1 MNVILS
7 DYLSGILGTF
17 RDCSTWCLTPLE
29 EIREAGKTKV
39 KRAEGNA
46 ISVEFNLLYRV
57 GNSDGRFSPSLSL
70 FFFVRLT
77 SNNPLCF
84 LLLQWHATLST
95 NDDNWLNSTLRRN
108 LPADHPAQNNPD
120 YEWTKRDYGIAS
132 ANAIDRHGTDPRGWS
147 FGKCASCCL
156 LLVFFGC

>member
-46 ISVEFNLLYRV
+46 ISAEFNLLYRV
-57 GNSDGRFSPSLSL
+57 GNSNGRFSAPLS
-70 FFFVRLT
+70 
-77 SNNPLCF
+77 F
-84 LLLQWHATLST
+84 LS
-95 NDDNWLNSTLRRN
+95 D
-108 LPADHPAQNNPD
+108 
-120 YEWTKRDYGIAS
+120 
-132 ANAIDRHGTDPRGWS
+132 
-147 FGKCASCCL
+147 
-156 LLVFFGC
+156 